1 MVLVMVL
8 AAPGGETCL
17 AALVKAFSECKDALD
32 AGGDVPLREYAAACG
47 RIVPVFQKLGTVT
60 DETDA
65 GRGQRVN
72 THWGASRLIAGV
84 VFGFAS
90 GDLAHKVELLK
101 GVCKES
107 GTTAISVSQ
116 VILEDV
122 RNGVAEQ
129 GGSNARNLH
138 RVTHA
143 VKFIYLLIQNLLN
156 NREESL
162 RESAHKAYLGSVE
175 YYLDRSGDPV
185 QEDASQFSAL
195 TRFVRNR
202 KSKFAVQ
209 AGLWLLP
216 DRDGFLRKIGETGA
230 VKTSIAPSKA
240 SFCILKSLCS
250 EYVLV

>member
-47 RIVPVFQKLGTVT
+47 RIVPVFQKLG
-60 DETDA
+60 
-65 GRGQRVN
+65 
-72 THWGASRLIAGV
+72 V

-90 GDLAHKVELLK
+90 GDLANKVELLK

-175 YYLDRSGDPV
+175 YYLDR
-185 QEDASQFSAL
+185 
-195 TRFVRNR
+195 